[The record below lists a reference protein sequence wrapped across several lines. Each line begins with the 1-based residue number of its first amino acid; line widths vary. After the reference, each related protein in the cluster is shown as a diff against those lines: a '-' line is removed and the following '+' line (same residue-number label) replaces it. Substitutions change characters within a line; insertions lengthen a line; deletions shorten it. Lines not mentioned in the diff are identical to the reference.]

1 MRKYMKRSAI
11 IIVSVLVLSGCSS
24 QKAVPSLEDAGNMTE
39 EQLKRELSK
48 FSREE
53 INAAWGEGTDPFSG
67 RYGELFQLDEERT
80 LLLCYEGDGQTVE
93 DVVFGESCQTFEGT
107 IMEIHGTIAV
117 VEVDEG
123 FPICSSGD
131 RVSVTLDEA
140 AASAQAGDRVRVTYS
155 GAVMESAPLQL
166 GNQKSI
172 QLLEKKTS
180 DRIPMVMVD
189 GNLYR
194 SVGEVS
200 DINGRCGVMDG
211 EITSTVDGTE
221 VPSENG
227 QSNFGAGYGYQI
239 VDEKHI
245 DVYMPF
251 GNSEEWV
258 RFEMLLDPLE
268 CSKKEPSVV
277 KTYEVADPE
286 LAFENDELVTMVK
299 YYEMSDGTWKTD
311 DHTYQYRLEVT
322 GRMGAAVKD
331 TTFVFLSNIKDIT
344 FEQAWKASGLSSN
357 MDDYFKEE
365 EAKFVAM
372 R

>member
-11 IIVSVLVLSGCSS
+11 IMVSVLVLSGCSG

-39 EQLKRELSK
+39 EQLKQELSK
-48 FSREE
+48 FSRKE
-53 INAAWGEGTDPFSG
+53 INAVWGEGTDPFSG
-67 RYGELFQLDEERT
+67 RYGELFQLDGERT

-93 DVVFGESCQTFEGT
+93 DVIFGENCQTF
-107 IMEIHGTIAV
+107 
-117 VEVDEG
+117 
-123 FPICSSGD
+123 
-131 RVSVTLDEA
+131 
-140 AASAQAGDRVRVTYS
+140 
-155 GAVMESAPLQL
+155 MESDPLQL
-166 GNQKSI
+166 ENQKSI

-200 DINGRCGVMDG
+200 DINGRCGVTDG

-258 RFEMLLDPLE
+258 RFEMFGGE
-268 CSKKEPSVV
+268 EPSVV
-277 KTYEVADPE
+277 KTHEVTDPE

-311 DHTYQYRLEVT
+311 DHAYQYRLEIT
-322 GRMGAAVKD
+322 GRMGTAVKD

-365 EAKFVAM
+365 DAKFVAL

>member
-1 MRKYMKRSAI
+1 MKNHMKRIAI
-11 IIVSVLVLSGCSS
+11 IMISVLVLSGCSS

-39 EQLKRELSK
+39 EQLKQELSK

-67 RYGELFQLDEERT
+67 RYGELFQLDGERT

-93 DVVFGESCQTFEGT
+93 DVILGENCQTFEGT
-107 IMEIHGTIAV
+107 ITEIHGISAV

-123 FPICSSGD
+123 FSICSSEN

-140 AASAQAGDRVRVTYS
+140 TASVQTGDRVRVTYS
-155 GAVMESAPLQL
+155 GAVMESDPLQL

-200 DINGRCGVMDG
+200 NIDGRCGVMDG

-258 RFEMLLDPLE
+258 RFEMFGGE
-268 CSKKEPSVV
+268 EPSVV
-277 KTYEVADPE
+277 KTYKVTDPE

-311 DHTYQYRLEVT
+311 DHTYQYRLEIT
-322 GRMGAAVKD
+322 GRMGTAVKD

-365 EAKFVAM
+365 DAKFVAM